1 MTIKQILKSR
11 KIRDFLMENLGFIP
25 DALYIRLF
33 YFVANG
39 KWPNL
44 KNPVGY
50 NEKLQWL
57 KLHGDYSKYTDY
69 VDKLKVRDIVKQK
82 LGDGYSFKL
91 LGQWKSFDEIDF
103 DTLPPEFVLKCNHD
117 SGSTRLIHNK
127 AELTDEKLAEL
138 KRFYDERLRSDS
150 FVAGREPSCKGIERW
165 LIAEEMMKDT
175 TGESR
180 GIRDYKFFC
189 FNGKPEIMFVS
200 TDRETDVK
208 FDFFDMDFNHL
219 DITNIH
225 PQAGKPIEKPVL
237 FDEMKEIA
245 ETLSAGIPHVRI
257 DLYELN
263 GRIYFGEYTFFHGG
277 GFSLFNPDEW
287 ERRLG
292 DLIKIQ

>member
-1 MTIKQILKSR
+1 M
-11 KIRDFLMENLGFIP
+11 DNLGFIP
-25 DALYIRLF
+25 DPLYVSLF
-33 YFVANG
+33 YFAANG

-44 KNPVGY
+44 KSPVGY

-57 KLHGDYSKYTDY
+57 KLHGDYSKYVDY
-69 VDKLKVRDIVKQK
+69 VDKLKVRDIVKQQ

-91 LGQWKSFDEIDF
+91 LGQWRSFDEIDF
-103 DTLPPEFVLKCNHD
+103 DRLPNEFALKCNHD
-117 SGSTRLIHNK
+117 SGSTKLIHDK
-127 AELTDEKLAEL
+127 AELTQKKKVEL
-138 KRFYDERLRSDS
+138 KIFYDNRMKDDS
-150 FVAGREPSCKGIERW
+150 FVAGREPSCKGIDRW
-165 LIAEEMMKDT
+165 IIAEELMKDT
-175 TGESR
+175 SGESK

-225 PQAGKPIEKPVL
+225 PQSGKKIEKPEL

-245 ETLSAGIPHVRI
+245 AKLSAGIQHVRI

-277 GFSLFNPDEW
+277 GFSLFKPDEW
-287 ERRLG
+287 EKKLG
-292 DLIKIQ
+292 DLIEIKKK